1 MFTAIGVIIGIIW
14 IIVEESKKK
23 PSDFYLGFK
32 EFSLSPEGQRFSNDM
47 QKERIAKRNTKARK
61 RQKKRQNRQMRNLI
75 IARHCVKSYNNF
87 VFGNNKRR

>member
-47 QKERIAKRNTKARK
+47 QKERIAKRNAKAIK
-61 RQKKRQNRQMRNLI
+61 KQKKKQNRQIRNLI

-87 VFGNNKRR
+87 VF

>member
-1 MFTAIGVIIGIIW
+1 MFTAIGIIIVIIW

-32 EFSLSPEGQRFSNDM
+32 EFSLSPEGQIFSNNM
-47 QKERIAKRNTKARK
+47 QKQRIAKRNAKAIK
-61 RQKKRQNRQMRNLI
+61 KQKKKQNRQIRNLI

>member
-23 PSDFYLGFK
+23 PSDFYLAFK
-32 EFSLSPEGQRFSNDM
+32 EFSISPEGQRFSNNM
-47 QKERIAKRNTKARK
+47 QKQRIAKRNAKARK
-61 RQKKRQNRQMRNLI
+61 RQNRQLRNLI

-87 VFGNNKRR
+87 VFGNDKRI

>member
-1 MFTAIGVIIGIIW
+1 MFTAIGIIIGIIW

-32 EFSLSPEGQRFSNDM
+32 EFSLSPEGQRFSNNM
-47 QKERIAKRNTKARK
+47 QKQRIAKRNAKAIK
-61 RQKKRQNRQMRNLI
+61 KQKKKQNRQIRNLI

-87 VFGNNKRR
+87 VFGNDKRR

>member
-23 PSDFYLGFK
+23 PSDFYLAFK
-32 EFSLSPEGQRFSNDM
+32 EFSLSPEGQRFSNNM
-47 QKERIAKRNTKARK
+47 QKQRIAKRNAKARK
-61 RQKKRQNRQMRNLI
+61 RQNKRQNRQMRNLI

>member
-32 EFSLSPEGQRFSNDM
+32 EFSLSPEGQRFSNNM
-47 QKERIAKRNTKARK
+47 QKQRIAKRNAKAR
-61 RQKKRQNRQMRNLI
+61 KRQNRQMRNLI

-87 VFGNNKRR
+87 VFGSNKRR

>member
-1 MFTAIGVIIGIIW
+1 MFTAICVIIGIIW

-47 QKERIAKRNTKARK
+47 QKERIAKRNAKARK
-61 RQKKRQNRQMRNLI
+61 RQTKRQNRQTRNLVI
-75 IARHCVKSYNNF
+75 VRHCVKSYNNF
-87 VFGNNKRR
+87 VFGNKKRR